1 MLIQDTI
8 SIKRRSTKSQE
19 FRLTIGNNFGMLMYV
34 NNYVVTYSFN
44 WKIGRYDNPFH
55 PKLSKIQTYKYLTQQ
70 LHYKIMYYVNIKII
84 RACSNIPLWIETEYL
99 DNIIFI
105 MYQCF
110 YGLHHSTKK
119 EEEEYPQF
127 MFCYYIPFD
136 NKYLPLF
143 VRVLFCQNRKSYILD
158 RNYL

>member
-55 PKLSKIQTYKYLTQQ
+55 PKLSKIQTYQYLTQQ
-70 LHYKIMYYVNIKII
+70 LHYKNVLYTHNNYQSLQKYPFVKCYINLNKNQLSRYLSTNLLKRSV
-84 RACSNIPLWIETEYL
+84 CSQFMLILILIETDYL
-99 DNIIFI
+99 DDIIFI
-105 MYQCF
+105 MFECF
-110 YGLHHSTKK
+110 
-119 EEEEYPQF
+119 
-127 MFCYYIPFD
+127 
-136 NKYLPLF
+136 
-143 VRVLFCQNRKSYILD
+143 
-158 RNYL
+158 